1 MKNGVIGIT
10 LVVLLAGC
18 GSTVQTVPDPAKVAD
33 EVKAVIHTQV
43 EAYAARDPAKAA
55 SIMAPDVLG
64 MFHGESNTKGKEASA
79 ASMRAQMAD
88 PLMKLDVTEESVD
101 VASSGDLAVYHAT
114 YHFTYT
120 DPATKG
126 PAIETGNWVAVLKR
140 QGDGTMKMIK
150 DIVADSRPGT

>member
-1 MKNGVIGIT
+1 MKNGLLGTT
-10 LVVLLAGC
+10 LVILLAGC
-18 GSTVQTVPDPAKVAD
+18 GFAAQPVPDPTKVAD

-43 EAYAARDPAKAA
+43 EAYAARDPVKAA

-64 MFHGESNTKGKEASA
+64 MFHGESNTAGKEASE
-79 ASMRAQMAD
+79 ASMRAQMTD
-88 PLMKLDVTEESVD
+88 PGMKLEVTDESVD
-101 VASSGDLAVYHAT
+101 VATSGDLAVYHAT

-120 DPATKG
+120 DPATKA
-126 PAIETGNWVAVLKR
+126 PAVETGNWVAVLKR